1 VSILWLD
8 DYAVRRPVNKV
19 YFPLSQPVKRFFK
32 STLTWLGDLV
42 CAAAIPAMLIV
53 GVWFWVSIVALVR
66 GL

>member
-1 VSILWLD
+1 MSILWLD

-42 CAAAIPAMLIV
+42 CGLMIPISLIV
-53 GVWFWVSIVALVR
+53 GIWFWCAIVALVR
-66 GL
+66 GM